1 MHALVEDALPYLVA
15 FYLVDS
21 LVLVRASEW
30 ALLAPWQ
37 GFRVERS
44 GLHLAG
50 LSPFAEAAGIFVPP
64 LLLGPE
70 GVVLLDDWPAPTEA
84 RPLRFEALGTV
95 AADGPAVRFAD
106 RRVATPA
113 PSAARR
119 LADTLRA
126 LAAAP
131 SHERAARLGE
141 ALGGKADFE
150 RARERR
156 GVVLRLA
163 RPRRWLGLAQLVAT
177 FGLLPASVAGEWA
190 PGPGAV
196 LLLVLVLHVAI
207 LALSWRMLRGC
218 GLRAGAVASVLAP
231 MLLFPPAAIHASCHL
246 SRDLFLDLD
255 PLAAAGAILDREA
268 FRALAS
274 RLVHRLEVVR
284 GLGDEA
290 AAAADAQLCSW
301 RGVLKAAGTSLEQV
315 LEAPASLDPAAALY
329 CPLCASEYRAGFST
343 CSDCRV
349 ALRGL
354 AT

>member
-1 MHALVEDALPYLVA
+1 MHALVEDVLPYLVV

-30 ALLAPWQ
+30 ALLAPWH

-44 GLHLAG
+44 GLHLVG

-70 GVVLLDDWPAPTEA
+70 GVVLLEGSPAPTEA
-84 RPLRFEALGTV
+84 SFVRFDALGKV
-95 AADGPAVRFAD
+95 AADGPVVRLAG
-106 RRVATPA
+106 RRVVTPG
-113 PSAARR
+113 PPAARR
-119 LADTLRA
+119 LAASLRA

-131 SHERAARLGE
+131 SHERPAWLGE

-150 RARERR
+150 LAGRRR
-156 GVVLRLA
+156 GVVLGLGRSC
-163 RPRRWLGLAQLVAT
+163 RRLGLAQLVAT
-177 FGLLPASVAGEWA
+177 FGLLPASVAVEWA

-196 LLLVLVLHVAI
+196 LLLVLLLHVAI
-207 LALSWRMLRGC
+207 LTLSWRMLGGC
-218 GLRAGAVASVLAP
+218 GLGSGAVASALAP

-255 PLAAAGAILDREA
+255 PLAAAGAILDGEA
-268 FRALAS
+268 FRALAG
-274 RLVHRLEVVR
+274 RLIHRLEVVR

-290 AAAADAQLCSW
+290 AAAAEAALDSW

-315 LEAPASLDPAAALY
+315 LVAPASLDPAAVLY

-343 CSDCRV
+343 CSDCGV

>member
-1 MHALVEDALPYLVA
+1 MHALVEDVLPYLVV

-50 LSPFAEAAGIFVPP
+50 LSPFAEAAGLFVPP

-70 GVVLLDDWPAPTEA
+70 GVVLLEGSPAPTEA
-84 RPLRFEALGTV
+84 SFVRFDALGKV
-95 AADGPAVRFAD
+95 AADGPAVRLAG

-113 PSAARR
+113 LPAARR
-119 LADTLRA
+119 LAATLRA

-131 SHERAARLGE
+131 SHERPARLSD
-141 ALGGKADFE
+141 AFGGKADFE
-150 RARERR
+150 HARERR
-156 GVVLRLA
+156 RVVLRLG
-163 RPRRWLGLAQLVAT
+163 RPCRWLGIAQL
-177 FGLLPASVAGEWA
+177 G
-190 PGPGAV
+190 
-196 LLLVLVLHVAI
+196 
-207 LALSWRMLRGC
+207 
-218 GLRAGAVASVLAP
+218 
-231 MLLFPPAAIHASCHL
+231 
-246 SRDLFLDLD
+246 
-255 PLAAAGAILDREA
+255 
-268 FRALAS
+268 
-274 RLVHRLEVVR
+274 
-284 GLGDEA
+284 
-290 AAAADAQLCSW
+290 SW

-343 CSDCRV
+343 CSDCGV

>member
-1 MHALVEDALPYLVA
+1 MHALVEDVLPYLVV

-44 GLHLAG
+44 GLHLVG
-50 LSPFAEAAGIFVPP
+50 LSPFAEAAGLFVPP

-70 GVVLLDDWPAPTEA
+70 GVVLLEGSPAPTEA
-84 RPLRFEALGTV
+84 SFIRFDALGKV
-95 AADGPAVRFAD
+95 AADGPAVRLGD
-106 RRVATPA
+106 QRVATAALP
-113 PSAARR
+113 AARR
-119 LADTLRA
+119 LAATLRA

-131 SHERAARLGE
+131 SHERPARLSD
-141 ALGGKADFE
+141 ALGGKAGLE

-156 GVVLRLA
+156 LVVLRLG
-163 RPRRWLGLAQLVAT
+163 RPCRGLGIAQLAAT
-177 FGLLPASVAGEWA
+177 FGLLPASVAVEWA
-190 PGPGAV
+190 RGPGAV
-196 LLLVLVLHVAI
+196 LVLVLALHVAI
-207 LALSWRMLRGC
+207 LTLSWRMLRGC
-218 GLRAGAVASVLAP
+218 GLRSGAIASALAP

-246 SRDLFLDLD
+246 SRDLFVDLD
-255 PLAAAGAILDREA
+255 PLAAAGAILDGEG
-268 FRALAS
+268 FRALAG

-284 GLGDEA
+284 GLGEA
-290 AAAADAQLCSW
+290 AAAAAEAQLASW

-343 CSDCRV
+343 CSDCGV